1 MTVEPQDRLEDKRRK
16 NWFWDYND
24 IFDVPLSAQA
34 KLVRL
39 YLARCA
45 DQENRQAWPSL
56 STIAKHCGIS
66 RTTVK
71 KAITELLETG
81 WLDKRTRRTERGDY
95 ATTVYI
101 LCHPAEKDKLTEN
114 LPSLEGGRLTQ
125 SLPCHEMTG
134 GGSPH
139 DPPCHEMTG
148 VGRYTPYVGRQA
160 TPNNNHGT
168 ITMEQDISN
177 LSVSSLRSDTERS
190 AVGNQSCQKTK
201 TDLLRQLNHI
211 AVTETNLPGTEQ
223 ATLEEGSD
231 SDGGSDDGKNSSNET
246 GSKDSGTPSP
256 PSSGAPPSSPTN
268 RDIIAALG
276 DAFLNIP
283 GMADRY
289 PPGPQR
295 QRVYALMGRLY
306 NQYDCEPI
314 FRAVESLEKRPA
326 VQDPLRYVAGVA
338 KKIAARVE
346 DARASGRPTP
356 QEQRRLRE
364 ELARQRYEAI
374 RQSGEE
380 NPATPEAREWLNSWR
395 AAQRQAGDEYFRR
408 REELRREEQRLLK
421 LLDEHRGDEFA
432 KALINARLK
441 GIRHELHLPERI
453 GGFVHVGACLDAI
466 QIGS

>member
-1 MTVEPQDRLEDKRRK
+1 MGFCLPAVFGRRQEIISAPLKGAGLPAAVCKKKGGFTMTVEPQDRLEDKRRK

-148 VGRYTPYVGRQA
+148 VGRYTDRK
-160 TPNNNHGT
+160 
-168 ITMEQDISN
+168 
-177 LSVSSLRSDTERS
+177 SV
-190 AVGNQSCQKTK
+190 V
-201 TDLLRQLNHI
+201 
-211 AVTETNLPGTEQ
+211 
-223 ATLEEGSD
+223 
-231 SDGGSDDGKNSSNET
+231 
-246 GSKDSGTPSP
+246 
-256 PSSGAPPSSPTN
+256 
-268 RDIIAALG
+268 
-276 DAFLNIP
+276 
-283 GMADRY
+283 
-289 PPGPQR
+289 
-295 QRVYALMGRLY
+295 
-306 NQYDCEPI
+306 
-314 FRAVESLEKRPA
+314 
-326 VQDPLRYVAGVA
+326 
-338 KKIAARVE
+338 
-346 DARASGRPTP
+346 
-356 QEQRRLRE
+356 
-364 ELARQRYEAI
+364 
-374 RQSGEE
+374 
-380 NPATPEAREWLNSWR
+380 
-395 AAQRQAGDEYFRR
+395 
-408 REELRREEQRLLK
+408 
-421 LLDEHRGDEFA
+421 
-432 KALINARLK
+432 
-441 GIRHELHLPERI
+441 
-453 GGFVHVGACLDAI
+453 
-466 QIGS
+466 